1 MDFSNFDSSKLNSLM
16 GLFSGCSSLKS
27 VDFTNFDTSRVYDM
41 VNMFADCTSL
51 QSLDLSN
58 FKTDNVRYFERMFW
72 DCNSLIYLNIKQFN
86 FTSAIQDYLYK
97 HCEGDNN
104 NVFYGLK
111 KLKYIDIRSV
121 TDSNDFLKNAFNS
134 REGLYVCQ
142 GELPQNQIITNESAV
157 YVCCTYNNDKLS
169 CNFPPTTTPILPTTI
184 HTTIPTP
191 IHTTIPTTIH
201 TTIPTP
207 IHTTIPTIIHT
218 TIPTPIHTT
227 IPTPIHTTIPTPIHT
242 TIPTPIHTTIP
253 SPIHTTIPAVET
265 TTPAAQATT
274 SIVENTTTT
283 PAEQTTAPET
293 IKEDEGEEEEIPL
306 VLMGFSSFDVS
317 GEDNTVSFDI
327 NFAAVNGGPQPS
339 TVTVPLVVDYESRM
353 RFLGEKEIECKLKE
367 TGNKDIAT
375 YSCERELESPN
386 RKNIKIIP
394 NFTFPGRKNANV
406 VGSTPLANMFMDN
419 LQNVDD
425 SYDNLQNSKIY
436 VLDHS
441 LYNKYTTNLYN
452 ITGTMN
458 EKPKSEFDKKQIKL
472 MYTVGSEKTESSCT
486 IYKITEYN
494 YTLNCQA
501 DEDTDGDI
509 QSAISFISDEEM
521 LLVNV
526 DGRSLNNPIENTTN
540 VTDNEDSQNERGNSG
555 NKRYYSKSSG
565 GINAG
570 AIVVIILVLVFVVA
584 IVIGVALYLRNKASK
599 ITNRNEAVKE
609 SVMEIIK

>member
-1 MDFSNFDSSKLNSLM
+1 MD
-16 GLFSGCSSLKS
+16 
-27 VDFTNFDTSRVYDM
+27 
-41 VNMFADCTSL
+41 NMFADCTSL

-191 IHTTIPTTIH
+191 IHTTIPT
-201 TTIPTP
+201 P
-207 IHTTIPTIIHT
+207 IHTTIPTT
-218 TIPTPIHTT
+218 
-227 IPTPIHTTIPTPIHT
+227 
-242 TIPTPIHTTIP
+242 
-253 SPIHTTIPAVET
+253 IHTTIPAVET

-293 IKEDEGEEEEIPL
+293 TKEDEGEEEEIPL

-375 YSCERELESPN
+375 YSCESELESPN